1 MQYLWS
7 IWIKKC
13 VVKLIFSMGINVKVF
28 YKLILSFSMDLVR
41 RFQITQKI
49 LQYLCNI
56 SRKKLGMKFIFSMC
70 IDLLSIGIIPLICQL
85 KTMTNDYFCLNNE
98 GRDQE
103 SVSNA
108 LFCWLHL
115 FTCSYS
121 DIFILLLLLSL
132 HCYYKKY
139 NKKND
144 KKSEMNVTTISCSD
158 ATLYSKYRSCISQF
172 QIP

>member
-1 MQYLWS
+1 M
-7 IWIKKC
+7 
-13 VVKLIFSMGINVKVF
+13 VKLIFSMGINVKVF

-41 RFQITQKI
+41 RFRITQKI

-70 IDLLSIGIIPLICQL
+70 IDLLSTGIIPLICQL

-103 SVSNA
+103 PVNNA

-139 NKKND
+139 NKKYD